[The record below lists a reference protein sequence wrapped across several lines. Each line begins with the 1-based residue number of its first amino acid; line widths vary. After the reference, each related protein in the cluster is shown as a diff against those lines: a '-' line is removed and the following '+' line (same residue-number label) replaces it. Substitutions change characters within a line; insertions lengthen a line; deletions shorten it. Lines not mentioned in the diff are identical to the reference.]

1 MISVA
6 TVMSYNV
13 NPLFVTQTLKD
24 VREALENSSLCGLPV
39 VDHNHKVLG
48 VLFKD
53 CNLLKF
59 REETPL
65 GK

>member
-1 MISVA
+1 
-6 TVMSYNV
+6 
-13 NPLFVTQTLKD
+13 
-24 VREALENSSLCGLPV
+24 VREELENSSFCGLPV